1 VIGTV
6 HSKTPKNMNEVEL
19 KKLWEQIRAKNPNFM
34 DFNAFKSKM
43 DTSEKRKNFYTQKK
57 DILKRLGINLE
68 NTLDEFEKKYST
80 PPQPQPP
87 QTQPPQTQ
95 PPKPE
100 TVPTLPYPYTIA
112 FNTSKSEPDAKQKSI
127 DLSKYEKEINN
138 ILTLLYKNKINPMI
152 MDINFDVQDKIYFYE
167 TRLSVDIR
175 KSNKDA
181 WVEFKSVGATG
192 EDYKNKS
199 KELLKNLQGSVG
211 DGQKIQTIESIADTS
226 IPYEIYFM
234 QITKPKTNPPHKL
247 KESTNLKIKMKK
259 NLIEKFEIKEIEGLK
274 SSIVK
279 NRLSTL
285 LESSPKKFYLNLIE
299 EISDMKSIGLINEE
313 DLFSNLVGIYGDNLT
328 SLPETFFEPWI
339 QSLIQKLDLKDTE
352 LSDFLKNKLK
362 ENPSEVWNSFVNCE
376 RMSELVAKGLCETML
391 YHFQKDSNHEG
402 LEVIVEPISQVLVSD
417 EFIKKVADQILP
429 MICEMFE
436 KHSKRAEDILDKIK
450 NISV

>member
-1 VIGTV
+1 
-6 HSKTPKNMNEVEL
+6 MNEVEL

-34 DFNAFKSKM
+34 DFSAFKSKM

-87 QTQPPQTQ
+87 QPQPPQPQ
-95 PPKPE
+95 PPQPQP
-100 TVPTLPYPYTIA
+100 VPTLPYSFTIA
-112 FNTSKSEPDAKQKSI
+112 FNTSKSEPNAKQKSI

-138 ILTLLYKNKINPMI
+138 ILNLLYKNKINP
-152 MDINFDVQDKIYFYE
+152 KITNIDFQVEDQYDLYSTFFK
-167 TRLSVDIR
+167 VDIR
-175 KSNKDA
+175 KSDTIA
-181 WVEFKSVGATG
+181 WTEFKILGHTG
-192 EDYKNKS
+192 DDYENKAEESYNNFKNS
-199 KELLKNLQGSVG
+199 IPA
-211 DGQKIQTIESIADTS
+211 GQKMEAIEWISSSS
-226 IPYEIYFM
+226 IPYEIYFV
-234 QITKPKTNPPHKL
+234 QIAKPKTNPPHKL
-247 KESTNLKIKMKK
+247 KESTDLKIKMKHT
-259 NLIEKFEIKEIEGLK
+259 LVEKFEIKERERLK
-274 SSIVK
+274 NSIVK

-299 EISDMKSIGLINEE
+299 EISEMKSVGLINEE

-339 QSLIQKLDLKDTE
+339 QSLIQKLDLKDSE

-362 ENPSEVWNSFVNCE
+362 ENPGEVWNSFVSCE

-402 LEVIVEPISQVLVSD
+402 LEVIVEPISQVLISD
-417 EFIKKVADQILP
+417 EFIRKVAEQIQP